1 MGSQKFLIDYLQAC
15 ASGKL
20 PLSECSSFWQFG
32 IIGVFLFAAVLLL
45 IVLRFYY

>member
-1 MGSQKFLIDYLQAC
+1 LVGQDFVLGYVQAC

>member
-1 MGSQKFLIDYLQAC
+1 MGGQKFLIDYVQAC
-15 ASGKL
+15 GSGNL